1 MAVALHRLTRWIGQR
16 PALDKVGD
24 ALMWVLGP
32 TFNSRL
38 VKNAANGTWLG
49 HPLHPLLVTLPIGTW
64 AGTGLLDLLGE
75 DNEQA
80 ADTLL
85 TTGVISA

>member
-1 MAVALHRLTRWIGQR
+1 MANPHGSLEEDAMAVALHRLTRWIGQR

-49 HPLHPLLVTLPIGTW
+49 HPLH
-64 AGTGLLDLLGE
+64 
-75 DNEQA
+75 
-80 ADTLL
+80 
-85 TTGVISA
+85 